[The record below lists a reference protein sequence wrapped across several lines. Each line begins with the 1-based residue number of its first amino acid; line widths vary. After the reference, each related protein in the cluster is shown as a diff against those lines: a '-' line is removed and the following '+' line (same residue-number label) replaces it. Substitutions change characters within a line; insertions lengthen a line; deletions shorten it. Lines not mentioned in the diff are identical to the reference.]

1 MIDVSLD
8 PPWLTARLPTPHR
21 MLSWAPHN
29 PGFVTADTVIWREV
43 RDADL
48 TEDFD
53 ALSWL
58 RDSLIRAGRG
68 RVRRPPHVPRSGPI
82 SSRNRMFGSNF
93 RQLSRDRRAS
103 RMPSAWALRQRPVQ
117 TRPGTINLLAVTDA
131 ALDDTALIELSSIAA
146 EARTAAVID
155 HGPDLPTGRATG
167 TGTDCIVVAA
177 PPGTEAFAGLHTEV
191 ARPSAPPS
199 TPPWREACAH
209 GWPSRKVNPGCP
221 ERDVLLHGAP

>member
-1 MIDVSLD
+1 MIDVSVD

-29 PGFVTADTVIWREV
+29 PGFVTADTVTWREV

-58 RDSLIRAGRG
+58 RDSLSARGEAGCVG
-68 RVRRPPHVPRSGPI
+68 
-82 SSRNRMFGSNF
+82 
-93 RQLSRDRRAS
+93 LLTSRDLGRYRLETACSGRISAS
-103 RMPSAWALRQRPVQ
+103 CLATVGLTNAERVGSRQGPVQ

-167 TGTDCIVVAA
+167 TGTDCIVVAPRPEPSPSPA
-177 PPGTEAFAGLHTEV
+177 STPRS

-199 TPPWREACAH
+199 TPPWREACHRMDGRA
-209 GWPSRKVNPGCP
+209 GRQSG
-221 ERDVLLHGAP
+221 LS

>member
-1 MIDVSLD
+1 MIDVSVD

-29 PGFVTADTVIWREV
+29 PGFVTADTVTWREV

-58 RDSLIRAGRG
+58 RDSLSARGEAGCVG
-68 RVRRPPHVPRSGPI
+68 
-82 SSRNRMFGSNF
+82 
-93 RQLSRDRRAS
+93 LLTSRDLGRYRLETACS
-103 RMPSAWALRQRPVQ
+103 GRISACCLATVGLTNAERVGSRQRIVQ

-177 PPGTEAFAGLHTEV
+177 PTGTEAFAGLHTEV
-191 ARPSAPPS
+191 G
-199 TPPWREACAH
+199 EAI
-209 GWPSRKVNPGCP
+209 
-221 ERDVLLHGAP
+221 GAAVYTAVAGGVYAWMAEQEGQSGLS